1 MLLELS
7 MLESAQRGEI
17 IVVPLS
23 VRTKLMVSCEVRNRM
38 VSTPVEIETRKLQG
52 KKVFYEWQ
60 EASESERR
68 YWKDASN

>member
-23 VRTKLMVSCEVRNRM
+23 VRTKLMVSSEVRNRI
-38 VSTPVEIETRKLQG
+38 VSSPLEIETRNLQG

-60 EASESERR
+60 EASETERR
-68 YWKDASN
+68 TWKD